1 VTSFS
6 ASACAKVILFGEHAV
21 VYGRPA
27 VALPLPGLRARAQYL
42 PGNSPFSLDAPQIG
56 VTSPLAALPA
66 GHPLRET
73 VQIVSKRLGLEL
85 RKGTLRIASEIP
97 MASGLGS
104 GAAVTTAIV
113 RALASAHGVDLA
125 PAQVSAIVFEAE
137 AVYHRTPSGID
148 NSVIALERAIVFVRG
163 TPPQPLALGA
173 PFDLTIADSGVRSK
187 TRVAVGAVHDAWQR
201 DTPTFERLFDDMG
214 ACARQ
219 SLAALAQGDLPQVGA
234 LMNRN
239 QDLLVSLGV
248 STAGLERL
256 VQAARRAGALGA
268 KLTGAGMGGNVIA
281 LGKTHQAA
289 AIGAALEAAG
299 ARWVRTTTV
308 QP

>member
-1 VTSFS
+1 MSFS

-27 VALPLPGLRARAQYL
+27 VALPLPGLRARAEYL
-42 PGNSPFSLDAPQIG
+42 PGISPFSLEAPQIG
-56 VTSPLAALPA
+56 VTSPLGALPA

-73 VQIVSKRLGLEL
+73 VQIVGERLGLEL
-85 RKGTLRIASEIP
+85 RTGTLRVTSEIP
-97 MASGLGS
+97 VASGLGS
-104 GAAVTTAIV
+104 GAAVSTAIV
-113 RALASAHGVDLA
+113 RALAAAHGVDLA
-125 PAQVSAIVFEAE
+125 PPQVSAIVFEAE
-137 AVYHRTPSGID
+137 AVYHGTPSGID
-148 NSVIALERAIVFVRG
+148 NSVIALERPIVFVRG
-163 TPPQPLALGA
+163 TPPQPLDLGA
-173 PFDLTIADSGVRSK
+173 PFDLTIADSGEPSQ
-187 TRVAVGAVHDAWQR
+187 TRVAVGAVREAWQR

-214 ACARQ
+214 ACTRQ
-219 SLAALAQGDLPQVGA
+219 SLAALAEGNRPQVGA

-239 QDLLVSLGV
+239 QDLLELLGV

-256 VQAARRAGALGA
+256 VTAARRAGALGA

-281 LGKTHQAA
+281 LGETHQAA
-289 AIGAALEAAG
+289 AIEAALEAAG